1 MLAVLDR
8 IETFPKPPL
17 QYNGPDSPIREEKE
31 DHMMDEQSGM
41 TRSGGIAA
49 SARC

>member
-1 MLAVLDR
+1 MPAVLDR

-17 QYNGPDSPIREEKE
+17 QYNGPDTHIREEKE
-31 DHMMDEQSGM
+31 DHMMGEQSGM
-41 TRSGGIAA
+41 TLSEGIAA